1 MSFEI
6 QELPD
11 VIRII
16 VLLNLTKGAK
26 LKKRVLKRR
35 IDRVCVRHACIN
47 TSELDKALSEMAAEK
62 LIVEEDEY
70 VYLTPQG
77 QKLGKEW
84 ESLLLKKEPIMEV
97 VAGLVDGSITSL
109 VVILSAFIA
118 TLTATSSFLSNQPA
132 VIFAAFL
139 TLSAVSITNF
149 SSFLLGGITEDLND
163 IMTLQNLMNYSLSDI
178 PDKKERDKSLLLV
191 QKLFTL
197 LGKEIHRSNLYAA
210 IICGVTT
217 FIAGIIPIATYLAL
231 PMYYNIGVSLL
242 LVSAIVGVFLVRY
255 RSKKTRVLESHLSRN
270 LNHSHHSNYCIADF
284 GRSLTQ
290 QTDMLFHQALI
301 HNHIQPCL
309 LSQRSGMQISH
320 AQLHPNHT
328 WMPHGLPEFYCLFD
342 YGLHGVASAENV
354 YDVDG
359 ALDFLGDILEAAI
372 AFFAQNFFDGGVY
385 GDYFVTVVLEIS
397 GYEVAGFA

>member
-1 MSFEI
+1 VSFEI

-11 VIRII
+11 VIRVI
-16 VLLNLTKGAK
+16 VLLNLSKGSRIKKAT
-26 LKKRVLKRR
+26 LKNR
-35 IDRVCVRHACIN
+35 IDHVCAAYACIEL
-47 TSELDKALSEMAAEK
+47 SELDKALKEMSAEG
-62 LIVEEDEY
+62 LITEKDDMVQ
-70 VYLTPQG
+70 LTAQG
-77 QKLGKEW
+77 SRLSKEW

-118 TLTATSSFLSNQPA
+118 SITHTSSFLSNQAA

-139 TLSAVSITNF
+139 TLSAVAITNF

-231 PMYYNIGVSLL
+231 SSYPPMSIIVSLIE
-242 LVSAIVGVFLVRY
+242 VAAISGVFLVRY
-255 RSKKTRVLESHLSRN
+255 RSKKTRVNWKVTLAETLAIVI
-270 LNHSHHSNYCIADF
+270 IATIV
-284 GRSLTQ
+284 SLV
-290 QTDMLFHQALI
+290 L
-301 HNHIQPCL
+301 
-309 LSQRSGMQISH
+309 
-320 AQLHPNHT
+320 
-328 WMPHGLPEFYCLFD
+328 
-342 YGLHGVASAENV
+342 
-354 YDVDG
+354 G
-359 ALDFLGDILEAAI
+359 AA
-372 AFFAQNFFDGGVY
+372 
-385 GDYFVTVVLEIS
+385 
-397 GYEVAGFA
+397 

>member
-1 MSFEI
+1 VSFEI

-11 VIRII
+11 VIRVI

-26 LKKRVLKRR
+26 LKKQALKNRL
-35 IDRVCVRHACIN
+35 DRVCANYACLDIAD
-47 TSELDKALSEMAAEK
+47 LDKALREMAAEN
-62 LIVEEDEY
+62 LIEEKGDY
-70 VYLTPQG
+70 VFLTAQG

-118 TLTATSSFLSNQPA
+118 TVTATSSFLSNQPA

-178 PDKKERDKSLLLV
+178 PDKKERDTSLLLV

-217 FIAGIIPIATYLAL
+217 FIAGIIPIATYLVL

-255 RSKKTRVLESHLSRN
+255 RSKKTRVNWKVTLAETLTIVV
-270 LNHSHHSNYCIADF
+270 IATIA
-284 GRSLTQ
+284 SL
-290 QTDMLFHQALI
+290 
-301 HNHIQPCL
+301 L
-309 LSQRSGMQISH
+309 LG
-320 AQLHPNHT
+320 
-328 WMPHGLPEFYCLFD
+328 
-342 YGLHGVASAENV
+342 
-354 YDVDG
+354 G
-359 ALDFLGDILEAAI
+359 A
-372 AFFAQNFFDGGVY
+372 
-385 GDYFVTVVLEIS
+385 
-397 GYEVAGFA
+397 